1 MHWKGHDRQ
10 VTVPCL
16 LIDVQI
22 QSSEMAGAV
31 NDDEAFWVLRLQ
43 NVEHA
48 NHPRVIG
55 EVPPP
60 GERYSSEHCFCLRY
74 RALKKL

>member
-1 MHWKGHDRQ
+1 
-10 VTVPCL
+10 
-16 LIDVQI
+16 
-22 QSSEMAGAV
+22 MAGAV